1 MNEKT
6 EKARAERR
14 KGWGFLTLMR
24 HLERRA
30 GKNPRVGENLRL
42 RDEIAD
48 LGQDPFQHFPDSD
61 LSDVDLAATPPVVRP
76 RFLGLFGPFGPMP
89 SAITREAAH
98 WQANGDASFVRFAD
112 MLTARF
118 QQLFYRSW
126 SDARAIT
133 QFDHPTGGRFPDQLR
148 AFTGDAGLPHRDRGA
163 VDDTVRVRYTALTMG
178 RVKSPIKLRELLKA
192 HFNLPVRV
200 EEFVASWLPFAP
212 EDLSH
217 LGQQGMTLGQNMR
230 AGRRARSLGE
240 TLTLHLDCR
249 DMTQF
254 KGFLPG
260 RPQARELQDL
270 VAGYLGPFFDVNVAL
285 WLPKGAIAPAQLGQS
300 MELGWM
306 SALPLGVQPTSK
318 ITDGNRVQVC
328 RFRITQDM
336 T

>member
-1 MNEKT
+1 MSVEE

-14 KGWGFLTLMR
+14 KGWGFLSLMR

-30 GKNPRVGENLRL
+30 GNKPRVGENLRV
-42 RDEIAD
+42 RDEIAQM
-48 LGQDPFQHFPDSD
+48 GQDPYLHFPDSD
-61 LSDVDLAATPPVVRP
+61 LSDVDLSATPPVVRP
-76 RFLGLFGPFGPMP
+76 RFLGLFGPFGPLP
-89 SAITREAAH
+89 TPITREAAH
-98 WQANGDASFVRFAD
+98 WQANGDNAFVRFAD
-112 MLTARF
+112 MLTVRF

-133 QFDHPTGGRFPDQLR
+133 QFDHPSGGRFPDQLR
-148 AFTGDAGLPHRDRGA
+148 AFTGDAGLPHRDKGV
-163 VDDTVRVRYTALTMG
+163 VDDTVRVRYTALAMG
-178 RVKSPIKLRELLKA
+178 RVKSPVKLREMLKA
-192 HFNLPVRV
+192 HFEVPVRI

-212 EDLSH
+212 EDLSK
-217 LGQQGMTLGQNMR
+217 LGQQGMTLGQNLR

-249 DMTQF
+249 DLAQF

-270 VAGYLGPFFDVNVAL
+270 VSGYLGPFFDVNVAL
-285 WLPKGAIAPAQLGQS
+285 WLPKDAIAPAQLGQN

-306 SALPLGVQPTSK
+306 SALQPGRSMIAGVTE
-318 ITDGNRVQVC
+318 NARVQVC